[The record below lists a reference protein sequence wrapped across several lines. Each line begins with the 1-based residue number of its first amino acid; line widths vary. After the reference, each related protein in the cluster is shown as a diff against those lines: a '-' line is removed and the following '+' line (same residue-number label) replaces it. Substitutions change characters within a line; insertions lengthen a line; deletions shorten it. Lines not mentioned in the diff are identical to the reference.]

1 MNIEEKIIKYRDI
14 TMAIIEIIRADEEEE
29 LDDLFVQRQLILD
42 YINKIDYSK
51 DELKKLYLKHEI
63 GSLDKILEVGIKSKK
78 EEVLKKIK
86 ANQKRKTAMNG
97 YNNLQTKAVFLSKEF

>member
-1 MNIEEKIIKYRDI
+1 MNIEENLIKYRDI
-14 TMAIIEIIRADEEEE
+14 TMTIIEIIRSDEEEK

-51 DELKKLYLKHEI
+51 DELKKLCLKHEI
-63 GSLDKILEVGIKSKK
+63 SSLDKILEVGIKSKK

-86 ANQKRKTAMNG
+86 ENQKRKAAMNG